1 MTRRASSATLLALAA
16 ILAPAVARAGN
27 DEAVLFGSEATVTA
41 GTVTATTSEGSS
53 LWYNPAG
60 IAAVPNSRLDVS
72 GSAFMLRFHHVANFA
87 QVQGG
92 APVPASLTEFV
103 SIPAAATY
111 VRRLGARVQ
120 FAAGVFVPEHSDYTL
135 RQSLTGPDSSR
146 WVITDSAIED
156 DTHVG
161 AGLGIEVHPRL
172 RVGVSLFA
180 AYRSASGSEQFLGGV
195 AGTGAVDTFSTTS
208 SLYSYRAIALE
219 LGLGVQWAPTDTVRV
234 GLSVRSPGLQIYEAW
249 SATEIRTMASTTG
262 GPAASFDPV
271 VDDGSGFGADVVTPF
286 KARLGVAW
294 VTGRASFSVD
304 GDVAAPLTSEHD
316 NPRDLNWNVRVG
328 ARWRLREQLLVGA
341 GLFTD
346 RSPYRDGA
354 VVGARGLDFYGL
366 TAGVEFG
373 NTHTVV
379 HGPAPALTFATTL
392 GLRYAYG
399 RGELDTVLI
408 DLQNNPNVATGAL
421 TVHEVGLNLGSTLRF

>member
-1 MTRRASSATLLALAA
+1 MIRRAAPLALALL
-16 ILAPAVARAGN
+16 LAPVAARAGN

-41 GTVTATTSEGSS
+41 GAVTATTSEGSA

-92 APVPASLTEFV
+92 APVGASITEFV

-135 RQSLTGPDSSR
+135 RQSLTGPDRSR
-146 WVITDSAIED
+146 WVITDSSIED

-161 AGLGIEVHPRL
+161 AGLGIDVHPRV
-172 RVGVSLFA
+172 RIGVSLFA
-180 AYRSASGSEQFLGGV
+180 AYRSGSGSQQFLGGV
-195 AGTGAVDTFSTTS
+195 AGMGAVDTFSTNS
-208 SLYSYRAIALE
+208 SLYSHRAIALE
-219 LGLGVQWAPTDTVRV
+219 LGFGVQWAPTDTLRLGVS
-234 GLSVRSPGLQIYEAW
+234 LRSPGVQIYEGW
-249 SATEIRTMASTTG
+249 SNTEIVTRAQTTN
-262 GPAASFDPV
+262 GPAANFDPV
-271 VDDGSGFGADVVTPF
+271 VSEGSGFGAAVVTPF
-286 KARLGVAW
+286 KVRFGAAW

-304 GDVAAPLTSEHD
+304 GDVATALTSEHD
-316 NPRDLNWNVRVG
+316 NTRDLNWNVRVG
-328 ARWRLREQLLVGA
+328 ARWRLREQFLLGA

-346 RSPYRDGA
+346 RSPYRA
-354 VVGARGLDFYGL
+354 PEVVGPRGLDFYGA
-366 TAGVEFG
+366 TVGVEFG

-379 HGPAPALTFATTL
+379 NGPAPALTFATTL

-399 RGELDTVLI
+399 LGELDTVLI
-408 DLQNNPNVATGAL
+408 DLQNNPSVASGAI
-421 TVHEVGLNLGSTLRF
+421 TVHEVGVNLGSTLRF